1 MKYKWEHAVQ
11 YNKRK
16 LCDEGGWKRVVNWW
30 IKASMSEQ
38 IVVVKTIIK
47 QIKAQ
52 HIRRRMKRN
61 KNYVYKMNG
70 QRQEDKCAIYS
81 GHCMRKCV
89 VCVCVW
95 SWDRKPTVSH
105 ENEANSIVFF
115 GSCSRVGQWEHHNSM
130 KRKYISLHFW
140 YSFEHLCTMYLAP
153 FIVHHIMWLPK
164 FVQSHVVALFLYPC
178 GSAF

>member
-70 QRQEDKCAIYS
+70 QRQEDKCAMYS

-89 VCVCVW
+89 VCVCLVV
-95 SWDRKPTVSH
+95 RP
-105 ENEANSIVFF
+105 EANCFAWKRSKLHCIFWFMFSCWSMRTPQLNEEEIHFASFLVFIRTLMYNV
-115 GSCSRVGQWEHHNSM
+115 SC
-130 KRKYISLHFW
+130 
-140 YSFEHLCTMYLAP
+140 A
-153 FIVHHIMWLPK
+153 VHRT
-164 FVQSHVVALFLYPC
+164 SYNVASEICSKPC
-178 GSAF
+178 GSTILVSMW